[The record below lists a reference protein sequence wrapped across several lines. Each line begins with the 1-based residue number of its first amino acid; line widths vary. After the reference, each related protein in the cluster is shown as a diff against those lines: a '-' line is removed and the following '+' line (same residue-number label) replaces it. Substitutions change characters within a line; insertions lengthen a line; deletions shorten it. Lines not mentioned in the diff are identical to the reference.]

1 MVFVQTRL
9 LFNMWPPVHRVSN
22 GSKCTTN
29 NNCTK
34 PKHLHSV
41 SKCSPNNTITIA
53 QNRNGHN
60 VSSVGLSVVC
70 LSSHQTTTQPQLHKT
85 KTAKNAKDE
94 ESKSQNEKCKIFRTE
109 LFNMWPLPHPACE

>member
-34 PKHLHSV
+34 PKHLHNV
-41 SKCSPNNTITIA
+41 SKCSPNNTTAIA
-53 QNRNGHN
+53 QKQTTKPQWAQC
-60 VSSVGLSVVC
+60 VKSWSKCC
-70 LSSHQTTTQPQLHKT
+70 LSNCSPNNNTNAI
-85 KTAKNAKDE
+85 AKK
-94 ESKSQNEKCKIFRTE
+94 QKCKKCKR
-109 LFNMWPLPHPACE
+109 